1 MKATSWISRGA
12 ALVLLMSATLAQ
24 AEVVN
29 IGNAE
34 LNELLKQGVPLV
46 DLRTAGEWQQT
57 GVVKGSQLITLFDE
71 QGRANPQEWI
81 GQLDKV
87 APPDKPVILICRT
100 GNRTN
105 TAAQF
110 LSNKVGRKGTVYNVK
125 AGITGWMR
133 EGQPVVSLQE
143 NLKQAGTSCSPKC

>member
-1 MKATSWISRGA
+1 MKAISWISRGA
-12 ALVLLMSATLAQ
+12 ALALLMAATLAQ

-71 QGRANPQEWI
+71 QGRADAPEWAR
-81 GQLDKV
+81 QLDKV
-87 APPDKPVILICRT
+87 APSDKPVILICRT
-100 GNRTN
+100 GNRTGA
-105 TAAQF
+105 AAQY
-110 LSNKVGRKGTVYNVK
+110 LANKLGRKGTVYNVK

-133 EGQPVVSLQE
+133 EGQPVVGLQE
-143 NLKQAGTSCSPKC
+143 NLKQVGTSCSPKC